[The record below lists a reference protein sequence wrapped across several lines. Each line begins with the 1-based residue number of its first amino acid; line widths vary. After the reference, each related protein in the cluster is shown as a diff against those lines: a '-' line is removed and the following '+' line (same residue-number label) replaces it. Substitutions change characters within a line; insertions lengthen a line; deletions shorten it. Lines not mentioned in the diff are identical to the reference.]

1 MKRIA
6 IISDIHGNIEA
17 LKAVVNDIEK
27 RQITEVVNLG
37 DHISGPLWPKETIQF
52 LMQQDWIQIAGNHDR
67 NLVNKKLEEMNL
79 SDQYA
84 IQFLNDIEKEWLRA
98 LPETLKQDG
107 LYMFHATPE
116 FNNIYLLEIVEK
128 GIVRLAS
135 STEIKRYLGDTDSQ
149 IILCGHSHIPRII
162 DYENSVIVNAGRVG
176 LQAYDD
182 VTPEYHTIETGSH
195 HARYVIIEYD
205 EEKLNAEIVAV
216 EYNYQKAVDQALKN
230 NRLDWAKALK
240 TGRI

>member
-67 NLVNKKLEEMNL
+67 NLVNKKPEEMNL

-98 LPETLKQDG
+98 LPEMLKQDG

-162 DYENSVIVNAGRVG
+162 DYENSLIVNAGSVG

-205 EEKLNAEIVAV
+205 NNKFNAEIVAV